1 MSTLQVG
8 SDYRVSSVVSSLF
21 QVWYMIN
28 NFSVSFLSDN
38 IQVLLELQPVNFMI
52 VMTNKVLGCDC
63 FPSDIKRTE
72 FVVRASNLY

>member
-1 MSTLQVG
+1 
-8 SDYRVSSVVSSLF
+8 
-21 QVWYMIN
+21 MIN